1 MAVAKRLPG
10 PEALPHLQGAVH
22 IYKGDFLDGVSAG
35 EWAEARRAE
44 LRRGYETAL
53 RATGAILANGG
64 QLRQA
69 VQIYEQAIAHEPL
82 DEAAHRELMK
92 CWARLGEPARAI
104 RHYQRLQDL
113 LRKELGAPPAAGTA
127 RLYEKLRAGA

>member
-1 MAVAKRLPG
+1 MTSVLEDLAAAAVLAGDPARAAGFLGAAERARARIGTPIATCEQ
-10 PEALPHLQGAVH
+10 PDHAATLAAVEAALADE
-22 IYKGDFLDGVSAG
+22 DF
-35 EWAEARRAE
+35 
-44 LRRGYETAL
+44 
-53 RATGAILANGG
+53 
-64 QLRQA
+64 
-69 VQIYEQAIAHEPL
+69 EQAFEDGKIAHEPL